1 MLMHLANALLSI
13 GYAIRHLANYL
24 PAAKRIQVFL
34 LFEESQRDSRLESM
48 SNESSS
54 NIHLSTYKTDVPP
67 KLTKNICKVECN
79 VKHAQ
84 WEQNAVFSL
93 KNIIFHAHPGDLI
106 CIIGPVGSGKS
117 SLLQTLTGEIAFFD
131 GKVRLHGSFCYVP
144 QEPWIFSSTV
154 KKNIIFGKN
163 YDGHLFRQVIRAAAL
178 EADLALLPNGV
189 NTMVGDQGVML
200 SGGQKA
206 RVNMAR
212 ALYRDADIYLLD
224 DPLSAVDVKVSKQLF
239 ERSIKTYLGHKIC
252 ILVTHQI
259 QFLENATK
267 IVVLENGGMIE
278 MGTYKELLSTSKKFR
293 CLLENINQQE
303 EQEHVELTT
312 DNQERKLT
320 RCVTFSE
327 YDHENELLIYPSNCE
342 IKEEGSVKWYTYIEY
357 LRAGIGSVFGI
368 LLLIL
373 VFGFREIASVFYSW
387 WLAKWSEDEGHRHQN
402 LTNCS
407 NMMNEKTYMI
417 RSMNDEEW
425 EQYGDNRFYV
435 NCGIG
440 FIVFVL
446 TFLRVIAMKLICLN
460 SGRVL
465 HNRMFRRLLR
475 SPISFFD
482 LNPVGRILNRFTK
495 DIAVIDEH
503 LPLTFFEFLEC
514 MFQVVGTLAL
524 VSWLNR
530 WALIPSVIG
539 IIFMCYIRHRY
550 ARCSRDLKRLDGISR
565 SPIYSYLTS
574 TIHGLKVIRSY
585 HAEKTCLSEFFTHLD
600 DNTRANYLLLTTVRW
615 AAIRFDWTV
624 LFFIAVVTA
633 LALIVRIIGQQFS
646 AADIALTLSYS
657 LYLMGL
663 LQWTIR
669 QSVEVETQM
678 TAVERILEYCA
689 LDQEPPA
696 KLPSNQTPPHS
707 WPSHGHIIF
716 NNVSMSHSKH
726 SHALLALDHIS
737 LTIQPTEKIGIVGRT
752 GAGKS
757 SFIQTLF
764 RMGTLVD
771 GNIVIDNIDIGTVG
785 LDDIRRRISII
796 PQDPVL
802 FTGTMRD
809 NLDRFGDYS
818 DTEIWHAL
826 EQVQLKTL
834 VRDVLPNGLHSLVSE
849 SGSNLSVGQK
859 QLVCLARAILKKSK
873 ILVIDEATA
882 NVDNATDELI
892 QKAIREQFKECTV
905 LTVAHRLRT
914 VIDSDRILVLGNGK
928 VLEFDSPASLL
939 CDVNSQFSSLVSQSG
954 VGEGE
959 YLRMLANIRQP
970 NVQQAQEDV
979 TSKEELLEDNTETD
993 PLMPY
998 IV

>member
-1 MLMHLANALLSI
+1 MLRITDERIKIMTELFKSMRFVKMFCWESVFENKIYRIRKQEMIQLALRSFIDCIHSFLSNTYVGLTFLLIYGTMWNFNIYFDTRFYAIAFMLLSHVEYSIMVFFTEGIRSFAKFMAAQKRIQAFLLFDESERDRRLLSI
-13 GYAIRHLANYL
+13 SSMETQSNGHRTTYEMNNEEKYLATT
-24 PAAKRIQVFL
+24 PAKGFS
-34 LFEESQRDSRLESM
+34 E
-48 SNESSS
+48 
-54 NIHLSTYKTDVPP
+54 
-67 KLTKNICKVECN
+67 VECN

-131 GKVRLHGSFCYVP
+131 GKVRLRGSFCYVP

-224 DPLSAVDVKVSKQLF
+224 DPLSAVDAKVSKQLF
-239 ERSIKTYLGHKIC
+239 ERSIKTYLGDKIC

-259 QFLENATK
+259 QFLESATK

-278 MGTYKELLSTSKKFR
+278 MGTYAELLSTSKKFR

-373 VFGFREIASVFYSW
+373 VFGFREIATVFYSW

-669 QSVEVETQM
+669 
-678 TAVERILEYCA
+678 
-689 LDQEPPA
+689 
-696 KLPSNQTPPHS
+696 
-707 WPSHGHIIF
+707 F
-716 NNVSMSHSKH
+716 
-726 SHALLALDHIS
+726 
-737 LTIQPTEKIGIVGRT
+737 
-752 GAGKS
+752 
-757 SFIQTLF
+757 
-764 RMGTLVD
+764 
-771 GNIVIDNIDIGTVG
+771 
-785 LDDIRRRISII
+785 
-796 PQDPVL
+796 
-802 FTGTMRD
+802 
-809 NLDRFGDYS
+809 
-818 DTEIWHAL
+818 
-826 EQVQLKTL
+826 
-834 VRDVLPNGLHSLVSE
+834 
-849 SGSNLSVGQK
+849 
-859 QLVCLARAILKKSK
+859 
-873 ILVIDEATA
+873 
-882 NVDNATDELI
+882 
-892 QKAIREQFKECTV
+892 
-905 LTVAHRLRT
+905 
-914 VIDSDRILVLGNGK
+914 
-928 VLEFDSPASLL
+928 
-939 CDVNSQFSSLVSQSG
+939 
-954 VGEGE
+954 
-959 YLRMLANIRQP
+959 
-970 NVQQAQEDV
+970 V
-979 TSKEELLEDNTETD
+979 TSGTFSNH
-993 PLMPY
+993 
-998 IV
+998 I

>member
-1 MLMHLANALLSI
+1 
-13 GYAIRHLANYL
+13 
-24 PAAKRIQVFL
+24 
-34 LFEESQRDSRLESM
+34 
-48 SNESSS
+48 
-54 NIHLSTYKTDVPP
+54 
-67 KLTKNICKVECN
+67 
-79 VKHAQ
+79 
-84 WEQNAVFSL
+84 
-93 KNIIFHAHPGDLI
+93 
-106 CIIGPVGSGKS
+106 
-117 SLLQTLTGEIAFFD
+117 
-131 GKVRLHGSFCYVP
+131 YVP

-239 ERSIKTYLGHKIC
+239 ERSIKTYLGDKIC

-278 MGTYKELLSTSKKFR
+278 MGTYDELLTTSSKFR

-303 EQEHVELTT
+303 EQGAEQLESLN
-312 DNQERKLT
+312 DIQPRRIT

-327 YDHENELLIYPSNCE
+327 TENDEPLSSSRNIEKKQENSVNSHIYIS
-342 IKEEGSVKWYTYIEY
+342 YM
-357 LRAGIGSVFGI
+357 RAGAGFIFSTILII
-368 LLLIL
+368 LL
-373 VFGFREIASVFYSW
+373 FGGREVTFIFYNW
-387 WLAKWSEDEGHRHQN
+387 WLAKWSEDEGHRHRYWR
-402 LTNCS
+402 NCTTAKNKS
-407 NMMNEKTYMI
+407 MNTI
-417 RSMNDEEW
+417 RSMNDTGW
-425 EQYGDNRFYV
+425 NHYQQQQFNIYSGT
-435 NCGIG
+435 GI
-440 FIVFVL
+440 
-446 TFLRVIAMKLICLN
+446 TFLIVSLIHVVVAKCMCFN
-460 SGRVL
+460 AGRVL
-465 HNRMFRRLLR
+465 HNKMFQRLLR
-475 SPISFFD
+475 CPMSFFD
-482 LNPVGRILNRFTK
+482 LNPLNRILDRFTK
-495 DIAVIDEH
+495 DSLVIDDE
-503 LPLTFFEFLEC
+503 LPSAIIKFLQCTFQIFG
-514 MFQVVGTLAL
+514 VVIL
-524 VSWLNR
+524 VCWLNR
-530 WALIPSVIG
+530 WSLLPAGVAVLI
-539 IIFMCYIRHRY
+539 MLLIRHRF
-550 ARCSRDLKRLDGISR
+550 ARCSKELKRLEGLSQG
-565 SPIYSYLTS
+565 PIYSYLTS
-574 TIHGLKVIRSY
+574 TIHGLKVIQSY
-585 HAEKTCLSEFFTHLD
+585 HAEKACLLEFFAYLD
-600 DNTRANYLLLTTVRW
+600 DNTRVRYLLIVTGRW
-615 AAIRFDWTV
+615 AAIRFQWLT
-624 LFFIAVVTA
+624 LFFIAAITV
-633 LALIVRIIGQQFS
+633 LAMIVRITGQQFS
-646 AADIALTLSYS
+646 TADIALTLSYS
-657 LYLMGL
+657 FNLTAIF
-663 LQWTIR
+663 QWTIR
-669 QSVEVETQM
+669 KSVEVETQM

-689 LDQEPPA
+689 LDQEPSA

-707 WPSHGHIIF
+707 WPSHGHISF
-716 NNVSMSHSKH
+716 NNVSMSHSTT
-726 SHALLALDHIS
+726 SNAPLALDHIS

-892 QKAIREQFKECTV
+892 QKTIREQFKECTV

-959 YLRMLANIRQP
+959 YLRMLANIRKST
-970 NVQQAQEDV
+970 VQQIEDV
-979 TSKEELLEDNTETD
+979 NSTEKSLIDDSEDVALLTSIKL
-993 PLMPY
+993 
-998 IV
+998 

>member
-1 MLMHLANALLSI
+1 MTSQQSKPSPFLNANGWSRFFHSWIPQLLDKSHKQKTLNLDDLYDLLPQYKSVVLTEKLKNNWIDDINSHPNKPSLLRATVRTTGWKPFLIGCLLIPERITSIIQPLLIIFLMDFFEPCSTMSIKFAWFLAILCVLTTLFSSFFHHRFYYSIQVYGMQMRVAYHGLIYQKILSLSSHSLNKFSSGEITNLFSNDADQIDKAINNINHLWLAPIDIIAMIICFWYFIKYVTFVAIGYTLVLVLVVSLVGRILVRFRTKILEQTDQRVKIMSEIIKSMRIVKMYCWESAFEKKISLVRKHEIIRYGLTVILDSIHLLFSHSYVCVTFMIMYGTMWSLGIHFDTRFFTIASCMLMHLANALLSI

-417 RSMNDEEW
+417 RSMNDDEW
-425 EQYGDNRFYV
+425 KQYGDSRFYV

-440 FIVFVL
+440 LIVFVL

-460 SGRVL
+460 SGRIL

-495 DIAVIDEH
+495 DIAVIDEN

-646 AADIALTLSYS
+646 AA
-657 LYLMGL
+657 
-663 LQWTIR
+663 
-669 QSVEVETQM
+669 
-678 TAVERILEYCA
+678 
-689 LDQEPPA
+689 
-696 KLPSNQTPPHS
+696 
-707 WPSHGHIIF
+707 
-716 NNVSMSHSKH
+716 
-726 SHALLALDHIS
+726 
-737 LTIQPTEKIGIVGRT
+737 
-752 GAGKS
+752 
-757 SFIQTLF
+757 
-764 RMGTLVD
+764 
-771 GNIVIDNIDIGTVG
+771 
-785 LDDIRRRISII
+785 
-796 PQDPVL
+796 
-802 FTGTMRD
+802 
-809 NLDRFGDYS
+809 
-818 DTEIWHAL
+818 
-826 EQVQLKTL
+826 
-834 VRDVLPNGLHSLVSE
+834 
-849 SGSNLSVGQK
+849 
-859 QLVCLARAILKKSK
+859 
-873 ILVIDEATA
+873 
-882 NVDNATDELI
+882 
-892 QKAIREQFKECTV
+892 
-905 LTVAHRLRT
+905 
-914 VIDSDRILVLGNGK
+914 
-928 VLEFDSPASLL
+928 
-939 CDVNSQFSSLVSQSG
+939 
-954 VGEGE
+954 
-959 YLRMLANIRQP
+959 
-970 NVQQAQEDV
+970 
-979 TSKEELLEDNTETD
+979 
-993 PLMPY
+993 
-998 IV
+998 